1 MRELELAGLVER
13 LAANLIDSFL
23 LILPMIIVA
32 IILASGGHA
41 LPHQLLQFVFLAIP
55 VAYHWYFWTRRDGQT
70 PGKFALGIRVIR
82 TDGDAISDVD
92 ALIRAIGYNVSS
104 MLFGLGF
111 IWALF
116 SAKKSNL
123 ARYHGA
129 HLCPCAAA
137 NNARQSKSCNDGIWN
152 WGSIIALIVD
162 MTNFAQRLGG
172 ARVAADQHYASALRA
187 FEGRRLA

>member
-1 MRELELAGLVER
+1 MEEKPKNDHGDSVREVELAGLVER

-32 IILASGGHA
+32 IVLASGGRA

-92 ALIRAIGYNVSS
+92 ALIRAIGYHVSS

-116 SAKKSNL
+116 SAKNQTWHDIM
-123 ARYHGA
+123 ARTYVVRSG
-129 HLCPCAAA
+129 
-137 NNARQSKSCNDGIWN
+137 K
-152 WGSIIALIVD
+152 
-162 MTNFAQRLGG
+162 QRKTVEIL
-172 ARVAADQHYASALRA
+172 Q
-187 FEGRRLA
+187 